1 MAIKIANRQVAV
13 GDRLYHA
20 KLGQWGIVTR
30 FDTSGPAIL
39 EVEVPPYG
47 PRKFYVQNGGK
58 INGDRVLYWHTPL
71 KLDLPTSDIRFMQS
85 IVDTLSDRL
94 AGRLGGDDEDEQ
106 E

>member
-1 MAIKIANRQVAV
+1 MAIKIANRQAAV

-58 INGDRVLYWHTPL
+58 INNERVVYWHEPL
-71 KLDLPTSDIRFMQS
+71 KLDLPTSDVRFMQS
-85 IVDTLSDRL
+85 IVDLLAQRLS
-94 AGRLGGDDEDEQ
+94 GRLEGDDYEQ
-106 E
+106 A

>member
-13 GDRLYHA
+13 RDRLYHA

-47 PRKFYVQNGGK
+47 PRKFYVQNGGR
-58 INGDRVLYWHTPL
+58 INNERSIFWHEPL
-71 KLDLPTSDIRFMQS
+71 KLDLPTADIRFMQS
-85 IVDTLSDRL
+85 IVDMLADRL
-94 AGRLGGDDEDEQ
+94 SGRLGGEGDE
-106 E
+106 